1 MTLKIQFDSGDKR
14 TVLKT
19 VSRVYPTALAFG
31 LFEHNWVKLMF
42 NVPVNNIS
50 FTAVTSMWDSF
61 TIEINDT

>member
-19 VSRVYPTALAFG
+19 VSRLYPTALAFEF
-31 LFEHNWVKLMF
+31 FEHNRVKLMF
-42 NVPVNNIS
+42 NVLVNNIS
-50 FTAVTSMWDSF
+50 FTVVTSMWDSF